1 MKRYFFTFS
10 IVVLLLSL
18 LCGCGAPLSD
28 DEAPPSGAQAM
39 DSTREEAPPAEEQ
52 DPIAAQIAAMTV
64 EEKVGQLF
72 FVRCPEENAAEDVAQ
87 YHLGGMILFGRDFKG
102 KTYAQVRALT
112 EELQQSADIPL
123 LIGADEE
130 GGTVVRA
137 SANPHLRA
145 DKFPA
150 PQALYAAGGLSALR
164 GDAAE
169 KSSFLLG
176 LGVNVNFAP
185 VCDVSTDPG
194 DYIYPRTLGAPAEE
208 TAEYVSAVV
217 EEMNRAGIGGVL
229 KHFPGYGNNLNT
241 HTGISLDERPYE
253 SFMKSDFLPFKAG
266 IRAGAPAVLVSHN
279 IVACMDEAYPASLS
293 APVHEILRAE
303 LGFEGVILTD
313 DLAMDALKK
322 YTAGGAAAVL
332 ALQAGNDMVL
342 TTDYPTQIAAVL
354 EAVAAGEID
363 EAQIDAS
370 VRRVLEWKQSLGLL
384 QEA

>member
-137 SANPHLRA
+137 SVNPHLRA

-150 PQALYAAGGLSALR
+150 PQALSGVCPLCAAMR
-164 GDAAE
+164 R
-169 KSSFLLG
+169 KSRPSCWG
-176 LGVNVNFAP
+176 WA
-185 VCDVSTDPG
+185 STSTLPRCATFPPTPG
-194 DYIYPRTLGAPAEE
+194 IISIPARW
-208 TAEYVSAVV
+208 ARRRRRRRN
-217 EEMNRAGIGGVL
+217 MCPL
-229 KHFPGYGNNLNT
+229 WW
-241 HTGISLDERPYE
+241 
-253 SFMKSDFLPFKAG
+253 
-266 IRAGAPAVLVSHN
+266 
-279 IVACMDEAYPASLS
+279 
-293 APVHEILRAE
+293 
-303 LGFEGVILTD
+303 
-313 DLAMDALKK
+313 KK
-322 YTAGGAAAVL
+322 
-332 ALQAGNDMVL
+332 
-342 TTDYPTQIAAVL
+342 
-354 EAVAAGEID
+354 
-363 EAQIDAS
+363 
-370 VRRVLEWKQSLGLL
+370 
-384 QEA
+384 